1 MTPPFPTP
9 PWYTDLAST
18 ADRLQ
23 SEWIRLRRHLHQ
35 HPELSGQEFETT
47 RFLADTVDRL
57 GIPPHIVCPGGNAS
71 SNEGSG
77 GPGRGLTADFVSAP
91 EMANQ
96 KRFAIRGDIDAL
108 PIVDGKSVD
117 YGSHRDGVM
126 HACGHDVHASV
137 IVAALQILLEMH
149 RSGTLPHPVAV
160 RGIFQPAEETA
171 EGARYMIAHHAL
183 QDVDAILALHVDPTR
198 SVGRIGLREGP
209 FTAACDIFEV
219 QVKGRGGHGARPHLC
234 HDPIDA
240 ATLWVQSAYRC
251 LSRVIDPH
259 ETVVISIGQIQA
271 GQQAN
276 VVPDRAMLRGS
287 LRSLNPDARSV
298 ALEKLHDVSESVF
311 RQTGCEVKLEFVMT
325 APGVV
330 NDGDMVRRLQRVA
343 SHAIDPAASEFIALP
358 SMGSEDFSFYL
369 DQHPG
374 AMFRLGIAGPQIGH
388 EPLHTPNFDV
398 DERAITVGAKLM
410 AAMAIDYFTPDDT
423 TETKT
428 GGFAHGH
435 S

>member
-1 MTPPFPTP
+1 MTTSFSTP
-9 PWYTDLAST
+9 LWYADLAST
-18 ADRLQ
+18 TERLEPQ
-23 SEWIRLRRHLHQ
+23 WIQLRRHLHQ
-35 HPELSGQEFETT
+35 NPELSGQELETT
-47 RFLADTVDRL
+47 RFLAETVDRI
-57 GIPPHIVCPGGNAS
+57 GIPPHIVGAGRNATI
-71 SNEGSG
+71 NNRDA
-77 GPGRGLTADFVSAP
+77 GPGRGLIVDFVSTP
-91 EMANQ
+91 EMAGR

-108 PIVDGKSVD
+108 PITDGKSVE
-117 YGSHRDGVM
+117 YRSHHDGVM

-137 IVAALQILLEMH
+137 IVGALQILLQMH
-149 RSGTLPHPVAV
+149 RSGKLPHPVAV

-219 QVKGRGGHGARPHLC
+219 QIKGRGGHGARPHLC

-251 LSRVIDPH
+251 LSRVVDPH
-259 ETVVISIGQIQA
+259 ETVVISIGHIQA
-271 GQQAN
+271 GHQAN
-276 VVPDRAMLRGS
+276 VIPEQATLRGS
-287 LRSLNPDARSV
+287 LRSLDPDARSV
-298 ALEKLHDVSESVF
+298 ALEKLRDVGESVSA
-311 RQTGCEVKLEFVMT
+311 QTGCEVTLEFVMS

-330 NDGDMVRRLQRVA
+330 NDVEMVQRLRRVA
-343 SHAIDPAASEFIALP
+343 SRVIDPAACESIAVP

-374 AMFRLGIAGPQIGH
+374 AMFRLGIAGPQVGH

-398 DERAITVGAKLM
+398 DERAIAVGAKLM
-410 AAMAIDYFTPDDT
+410 AAMAIDYFSPGDK
-423 TETKT
+423 TETES
-428 GGFAHGH
+428 GDSAHGDA
-435 S
+435 